1 MALPRLVR
9 IRQRIDH
16 PHVADV
22 PAAVRAAIDG
32 LRLGGT
38 IRRGARIAVTGT
50 SRGVANIA
58 AALRATVDA
67 LKDLG
72 AEPFIVPA
80 MGSHGGAT
88 AEGQVGVLARQGVT
102 EPSMGCPIR
111 ATMEVIELG
120 KMEWGLPVLVDRE
133 AAGADGIVLV
143 NRVKPHTNFNAEIE
157 SGLFKMLTIGLGNHR
172 GAQMAHRAAVDVGMA
187 RMVLEVGRF
196 SLARLPIVCGIG
208 LVENGLHQTARVAA
222 AAAAELEAVE
232 RKLLAEAKSLYGRV
246 PFDFLHLL
254 VVDEMGKDI
263 SGTGMDTKVIGRMML
278 PPEPEPDRPRFVRI
292 LVRGLTAKT
301 HGSAV
306 GMGLADFTTRRLAD
320 AIDYRATY
328 INHLTAASTPRAK
341 LPMVFETDR
350 DAVEVALGCIGL
362 TDPEGAR
369 MVRIRNT
376 LEVADL
382 YASEALLPEVNQNPA
397 LEVRGEPR
405 PMVFDQAGAL
415 LDPLP

>member
-1 MALPRLVR
+1 MAMPRMFR

-16 PHVADV
+16 PTVTDV
-22 PAAVRAAIDG
+22 PAAVQAAMDG
-32 LRLGGT
+32 LHLGGT
-38 IRRGARIAVTGT
+38 VRRGARVAVTGT

-72 AEPFIVPA
+72 TDPFIVPA

-88 AEGQVGVLARQGVT
+88 AEGQIEVLERQGVT
-102 EPSMGCPIR
+102 EASMGCPIR
-111 ATMEVIELG
+111 ATMDVVEIG
-120 KMEWGLPVLVDRE
+120 KMDWGLPVLVDRE

-196 SLARLPIVCGIG
+196 SLGRLPIVCGIG
-208 LVENGLHQTARVAA
+208 LVENGLHKTARIAA
-222 AAAAELEAVE
+222 ARPAELEAVE
-232 RKLLAEAKSLYGRV
+232 RKLLAEAKAMYGKV

-254 VVDEMGKDI
+254 IVDEMGKEI
-263 SGTGMDTKVIGRMML
+263 SGTGMDTKVLGRMMP
-278 PPEPEPDRPRFVRI
+278 PPEPEPDRPRYIRI

-328 INHLTAASTPRAK
+328 INHITAASTPRAK
-341 LPMVFETDR
+341 LPMVLETDR
-350 DAVEVALGCIGL
+350 EALEVALSCIGL
-362 TDPEGAR
+362 TDPEQAR
-369 MVRIRNT
+369 VGRIRNT

-382 YASEALLPEVNQNPA
+382 SVSEALLPEVKQDPT
-397 LEVRGEPR
+397 LEILGEPQ
-405 PMVFDQAGAL
+405 PMRFDDAGAL